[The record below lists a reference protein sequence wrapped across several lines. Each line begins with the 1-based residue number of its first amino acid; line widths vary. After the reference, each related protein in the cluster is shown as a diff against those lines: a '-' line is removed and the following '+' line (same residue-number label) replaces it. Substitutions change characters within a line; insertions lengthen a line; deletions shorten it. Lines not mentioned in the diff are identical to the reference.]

1 MSSIENTMRQAV
13 MVQPKTIVLE
23 RVAVPKVS
31 GTKVLVETA
40 YIGICGSDIH
50 VYHGKHPYTSYPVV
64 QGHEVSGKVV
74 AIGDDVKHIKIGDH
88 VTVEPQVS
96 CGLCYPCTH
105 GLYNICNNLK
115 VMGFQ
120 TQGTASDYAL
130 IDEKHLVLLPKDIDL
145 RFGAMIEP
153 LAVAVR
159 ATAKAGDL
167 KGKQVLV
174 FGAGPIGNFVA
185 QVAKAVGSSKVI
197 ICDTNELRLAKAIK
211 SGIDVA
217 LNPKEIV
224 LDEAIDTFFGPE
236 RRADVIFDCAG
247 TSAAITDEIN
257 VARKGSTIVLVA
269 VYGTCPPI
277 DLARLGE
284 CELNLVG
291 TARYNV
297 DDFKKAIDLVA
308 NKAIKMDVL
317 ITDIFELPAYQQAY
331 EKIEQSPEKTM
342 KVLIRVQ
349 SENKRS
355 ELK

>member
-1 MSSIENTMRQAV
+1 MRQAV

-31 GTKVLVETA
+31 GTKVLVRKLPISEYVA
-40 YIGICGSDIH
+40 VIYM
-50 VYHGKHPYTSYPVV
+50 YTMGNTPIPHILWYKGMKYPA
-64 QGHEVSGKVV
+64 EVV

-174 FGAGPIGNFVA
+174 FGA
-185 QVAKAVGSSKVI
+185 
-197 ICDTNELRLAKAIK
+197 DR
-211 SGIDVA
+211 
-217 LNPKEIV
+217 
-224 LDEAIDTFFGPE
+224 
-236 RRADVIFDCAG
+236 
-247 TSAAITDEIN
+247 
-257 VARKGSTIVLVA
+257 
-269 VYGTCPPI
+269 
-277 DLARLGE
+277 
-284 CELNLVG
+284 
-291 TARYNV
+291 
-297 DDFKKAIDLVA
+297 
-308 NKAIKMDVL
+308 
-317 ITDIFELPAYQQAY
+317 
-331 EKIEQSPEKTM
+331 
-342 KVLIRVQ
+342 
-349 SENKRS
+349 
-355 ELK
+355 